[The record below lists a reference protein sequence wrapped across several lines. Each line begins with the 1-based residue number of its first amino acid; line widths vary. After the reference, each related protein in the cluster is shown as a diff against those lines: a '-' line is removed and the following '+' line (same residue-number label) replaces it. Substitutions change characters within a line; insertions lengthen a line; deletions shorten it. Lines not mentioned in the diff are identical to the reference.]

1 MPRYFFDVR
10 GNGVLIPDKW
20 GTELAGIEEAKVE
33 VAMTLA
39 EIARDVLPNSDR
51 RELAVEVRD
60 ERSQP
65 LLQTTLTFE
74 MRMVQ
79 DNSQ

>member
-10 GNGVLIPDKW
+10 DNGVLIPDQW

-51 RELAVEVRD
+51 REMAIEVRD
-60 ERSQP
+60 ERSKP
-65 LLQTTLTFE
+65 LLQTTLVFDVKVAQAE
-74 MRMVQ
+74 R
-79 DNSQ
+79 N